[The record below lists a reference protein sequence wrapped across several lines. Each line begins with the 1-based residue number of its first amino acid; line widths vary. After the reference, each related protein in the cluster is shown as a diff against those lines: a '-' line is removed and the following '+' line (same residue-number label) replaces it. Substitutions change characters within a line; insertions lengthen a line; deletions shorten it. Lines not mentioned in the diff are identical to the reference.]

1 MSKPCVVQKCKK
13 ACIATCAEIKKVK
26 MWRKEADLAA
36 AVYKPTG
43 QRPVDGYTEVTDPAE
58 LKKLGLK
65 PENLTPPDSEFRAG
79 VFKENGTGN
88 YVVSYK
94 GTTPTSFAD
103 WVQNGQQATTSTSDY
118 YSRAKMIGRNATD
131 MVGYN
136 GVESVKFVGHSL
148 GGGMA
153 SAAAHATHTPATT
166 FNAAGLHLFNR
177 SIFNAPPI
185 DAVRVK
191 GEVLTAIQQSIPIAP
206 EAVGTP
212 YKLDPPSDTASAL
225 QRANLNGWDALFPV
239 RGAAKYVK
247 GAAARAVELHGMD
260 KVSKSLD
267 ERLAK
272 LNADAKKQ
280 GCQC

>member
-1 MSKPCVVQKCKK
+1 MAKPAVVQGCPKTCVPL
-13 ACIATCAEIKKVK
+13 CAEIGKVK
-26 MWRKEADLAA
+26 KWRKEADLAA
-36 AVYKPTG
+36 AVYKPSG
-43 QRPVDGYTEVTDPAE
+43 QRPVNGYTEVTDPAE

-65 PENLTPPDSEFRAG
+65 PENLTPNDSEFRAG

-88 YVVSYK
+88 YVISYK
-94 GTTPTSFAD
+94 GTTPSSLKD
-103 WVQNGQQATTSTSDY
+103 WLQNGQQATTSTSDY
-118 YSRAKMIGRNATD
+118 YTRAKMIGRKATD
-131 MVGYN
+131 MVGHN
-136 GVESVKFVGHSL
+136 GVDSIKFVGHSL

-153 SAAAHATHTPATT
+153 SAAAHATATPATT

-177 SIFNAPPI
+177 SIFHAPPI
-185 DAVRVK
+185 DAVRVN
-191 GEVLTAIQQSIPIAP
+191 GEILTAIQQSIPLAP

-212 YKLDPPSDTASAL
+212 YVLDPPADTASAL
-225 QRANLNGWDALFPV
+225 QRADLNGWDMLFPA

-272 LNADAKKQ
+272 LEAKAKKQ
-280 GCQC
+280 GCHC